1 MKKFIGALARHE
13 RAQQEVQR
21 LKSAI
26 GAALSQCPISVKYAS
41 IETTFE
47 EREKMQDA
55 KGRTRTHLWH
65 ALTETVECDS
75 GYFMR
80 RLDDGE
86 ISEYLAYDE
95 TGCPHC
101 LEAWRLIQQ
110 RKVARQE
117 LGIAKRAL
125 RTLGKSA
132 IKMVQP

>member
-13 RAQQEVQR
+13 RAQQEVKR
-21 LKSAI
+21 LKGAI
-26 GAALSQCPISVKYAS
+26 GDAVSKCPIDLLAS
-41 IETTFE
+41 QESDMFDE
-47 EREKMQDA
+47 ELFDNR
-55 KGRTRTHLWH
+55 GRTKNHLWR
-65 ALTETVECDS
+65 AFREVT
-75 GYFMR
+75 
-80 RLDDGE
+80 DDGFFSPRSLNSGE
-86 ISEYLAYDE
+86 ITYYLKDAE